1 MAIPEDHLAKF
12 HKMTDAKEMWEA
24 IKSRLGLHKGYD
36 RFQSLLSQ
44 LKTHGAGVSTE
55 DANQK
60 FLSGPQLDH
69 EDLEQVDEF
78 DLEEMDLKWHVA
90 MISTRLKKFYKK
102 IGRKLHF
109 DAKKPVGFDKRK
121 VECFSY
127 HNTGHFAR
135 ECKSKGNQDSRRRD
149 AGNIGYKV
157 KNNGKRSAKHN
168 EHKSMVT
175 IDGEGVDWTGHA
187 EDNTEEYA
195 LIAFN
200 SSNSRSDTEKL
211 LAEAER
217 EKEELKT
224 KLENFQSSSKGLSKL
239 LNSQMSVKDKF
250 GLGYGSQIH
259 DGVLSYENEVFASVF
274 DSRSSDV
281 EDCPVNDRFAKVK
294 GMHAVLPPMT
304 GNYMPP
310 KFDFGIDE
318 LKFAYGPK
326 QSTTNESHAKTSDLI
341 GPQLDHEDLE
351 QIDEF
356 DLEEM
361 DLKWHVAMISTRLK
375 KFYKKIGRKLH
386 FDAKKPVGFDKRK
399 VECFRNTRYKVRNN
413 GKRSAK
419 HNEHKAMVTIDG
431 EGVDWTGHAK
441 DNTEDYALIAFNSSN
456 SRSDTEDNPHQT
468 LNGKGIVDSGCSRH
482 ITRNKAC
489 LVYYQDFNCGPV
501 TFGGSKGKII
511 SKGNSKMEADHAQ
524 EYYVLP
530 FWSSYTSTVKNS
542 KAKNR
547 DEKLNED
554 TDSKTNEEP
563 VDQEDQAFLEEL
575 ERLKRQE
582 KEAND
587 AAKTLRKTFAQSTK
601 DLLLQVGIS
610 RASSTHYDERGVLV
624 RNKARLVAHG
634 HRQEEWIDYNEF
646 FALVA
651 RIEAIRIFLAFA
663 SYMGFIVYQMD
674 VKSAFL
680 YGKINEEVYVS
691 QPSGFIDPKFPNKV
705 YKVVKALYGLHQ
717 ALKAWFQYPKDS
729 AFDLEA
735 YSDSD
740 YDGANLDR
748 KSITIGC
755 QFLVRRLISWQY
767 KKQTIVA
774 TSTTKAEFV
783 ATASCCGQVLWIQ
796 NKMLDYSFNFM
807 NTKIYIDNEST
818 ICIVKNPVFHSKTK
832 HIEIRHHFIMDAY
845 EKKLIQVLKIHTNNN
860 VADLLNKVF
869 DVSRFNFLIVNIRM
883 VTLLRLGKKMQFGL
897 VSGALNGGHT
907 SDRAEGALN
916 LEELFFISTNLSN
929 RVLALET
936 VKDAQAAEIISL
948 KARIKK
954 LEKKCKP
961 SISHHRACIFD
972 TDLDVDHGINYMD
985 IEEPVNEGR
994 LSEETEVLVSTARP
1008 EDNTVRPDVGT
1019 ANPIAPP
1026 TTTTNIEDSSRP
1038 ARSILT
1044 LKPLPTIN
1052 PKDKGKGVLEEP
1064 EPAKK
1069 MTIRIKADE
1078 LFAAK
1083 LQQEEREE
1091 YTIEEKEF
1099 DDDISEEYGW
1109 LQTLSA
1115 KVDKENVLEE
1125 PDSTKI
1131 EVKQEG
1137 DEESIRKRLE
1147 GVDLVLW
1154 GDLRTMFKETADD
1167 DLWKNQEEWILK
1179 SRNFYENCRVHTL
1192 TLEDG
1197 TKIYMLAERRYPFT
1211 KETLERMLA
1220 LRLIAECES
1229 EAVFILLRFIQ
1240 KQIDE
1245 SGSHDGSEKDLAP
1258 CYCNEALAIPEQTAT
1273 DDKDWKLMKEKFKE
1287 LQCVWIHPPGVQ
1299 EAQNE

>member
-1 MAIPEDHLAKF
+1 
-12 HKMTDAKEMWEA
+12 
-24 IKSRLGLHKGYD
+24 
-36 RFQSLLSQ
+36 
-44 LKTHGAGVSTE
+44 
-55 DANQK
+55 
-60 FLSGPQLDH
+60 
-69 EDLEQVDEF
+69 
-78 DLEEMDLKWHVA
+78 
-90 MISTRLKKFYKK
+90 
-102 IGRKLHF
+102 
-109 DAKKPVGFDKRK
+109 
-121 VECFSY
+121 
-127 HNTGHFAR
+127 
-135 ECKSKGNQDSRRRD
+135 
-149 AGNIGYKV
+149 
-157 KNNGKRSAKHN
+157 
-168 EHKSMVT
+168 
-175 IDGEGVDWTGHA
+175 
-187 EDNTEEYA
+187 
-195 LIAFN
+195 
-200 SSNSRSDTEKL
+200 
-211 LAEAER
+211 
-217 EKEELKT
+217 
-224 KLENFQSSSKGLSKL
+224 
-239 LNSQMSVKDKF
+239 
-250 GLGYGSQIH
+250 
-259 DGVLSYENEVFASVF
+259 
-274 DSRSSDV
+274 
-281 EDCPVNDRFAKVK
+281 
-294 GMHAVLPPMT
+294 
-304 GNYMPP
+304 
-310 KFDFGIDE
+310 
-318 LKFAYGPK
+318 
-326 QSTTNESHAKTSDLI
+326 
-341 GPQLDHEDLE
+341 
-351 QIDEF
+351 
-356 DLEEM
+356 
-361 DLKWHVAMISTRLK
+361 
-375 KFYKKIGRKLH
+375 
-386 FDAKKPVGFDKRK
+386 
-399 VECFRNTRYKVRNN
+399 
-413 GKRSAK
+413 
-419 HNEHKAMVTIDG
+419 
-431 EGVDWTGHAK
+431 
-441 DNTEDYALIAFNSSN
+441 
-456 SRSDTEDNPHQT
+456 DNPHQT
-468 LNGKGIVDSGCSRH
+468 SNGKGIVDSGCSRH
-482 ITRNKAC
+482 VTGNKAC

-501 TFGGSKGKII
+501 TFGGSKGQII
-511 SKGNSKMEADHAQ
+511 GKGNSKMEADHAQ

-530 FWSSYTSTVKNS
+530 FWSSYTSTVKSS

-601 DLLLQVGIS
+601 DLLLQVGIA

-624 RNKARLVAHG
+624 RNKVRLVAHG
-634 HRQEEWIDYNEF
+634 HRQEEWIDYNEV

-680 YGKINEEVYVS
+680 YGKINEEVRGLIDKTLFIKKDKKDVMLMSSMGELTFFLGLQVKQKKDGIFISQDKYVAEILKKFDFLNVKTAS
-691 QPSGFIDPKFPNKV
+691 TLIETKKPK
-705 YKVVKALYGLHQ
+705 LLM
-717 ALKAWFQYPKDS
+717 WMFQYPKDS

-740 YDGANLDR
+740 YDRANLDR

-755 QFLVRRLISWQY
+755 QFLVRRLISWQC

-783 ATASCCGQVLWIQ
+783 VGASCCGQVLWIQ
-796 NKMLDYSFNFM
+796 NQMLDYGFNFM

-860 VADLLNKVF
+860 VADLLTKVF

-897 VSGALNGGHT
+897 VLGALN
-907 SDRAEGALN
+907 EGEGSGAPT
-916 LEELFFISTNLSN
+916 EPQPTPSPTH
-929 RVLALET
+929 
-936 VKDAQAAEIISL
+936 
-948 KARIKK
+948 
-954 LEKKCKP
+954 P
-961 SISHHRACIFD
+961 SIKDQPPVTESSSSHDTTQDSKDSLDLEGTNRSEGDQGSCFGNCQGCSGCRDHFIKGQDKEAREEGRKKDKKDKLKPTLDDSTFD
-972 TDLDVDHGINYMD
+972 VDLDVDHGINYMD
-985 IEEPVNEGR
+985 TKEPVNEGR

-1026 TTTTNIEDSSRP
+1026 TTTTSIFDDENITMAQTLIKMKEEKAKEKGVLITDIEDSLRP

-1044 LKPLPTIN
+1044 LKPLPTIY

-1069 MTIRIKADE
+1069 MTRRIEADE

-1091 YTIEEKEF
+1091 YTIEEKKRVI
-1099 DDDISEEYGW
+1099 DDFKPMDSND
-1109 LQTLSA
+1109 A
-1115 KVDKENVLEE
+1115 VDKEKVLEE

-1137 DEESIRKRLE
+1137 DEESIRKRLGRRLKMKATMKSKRQKTDSNFKE
-1147 GVDLVLW
+1147 EEYLKTFLQIVPDKKGEVDYEVLDKRFPIINWESKFYHLDRHGAECIYFRIFISDPKGVDLVLW

-1179 SRNFYENCRVHTL
+1179 SWNFYENCRVHTL

-1197 TKIYMLAERRYPFT
+1197 TEIYMLAERRYPFT

-1220 LRLIAECES
+1220 LRLIVECES

-1245 SGSHDGSEKDLAP
+1245 SGSHDGSEKDLK
-1258 CYCNEALAIPEQTAT
+1258 ELAGPKQTAFG
-1273 DDKDWKLMKEKFKE
+1273 KDILNPLIVDSLLKTIWLSVHHVIAMKHWLYQSKR
-1287 LQCVWIHPPGVQ
+1287 LL
-1299 EAQNE
+1299 